1 MDMELGFLGFGSMG
15 QAIARGL
22 LDAGVLQPGQIHAC
36 AAHYEK
42 LSASARALGV
52 HPHRTPAEVVRACDT
67 VILAV
72 IPAAVPEVLALDSQ
86 LLEGRMVISI
96 AAGYDFARLHPL
108 LPEIAHH
115 ISTIPNTPIA
125 VGRGVLI
132 CEDRHSLTDAQL
144 SRLHALFA
152 PVSLMESVPARLF
165 SAAGTLSGCTP
176 AFTAM
181 YLEALA
187 DAGVKYGLDR
197 AAACRIAAQ
206 VLVGTGTLQLRTGAH
221 PGVIKDGVCSP
232 GGTTIRGVSAL
243 EKAAFRGAVI
253 GALDAIEGGKNA

>member
-1 MDMELGFLGFGSMG
+1 M
-15 QAIARGL
+15 
-22 LDAGVLQPGQIHAC
+22 P
-36 AAHYEK
+36 
-42 LSASARALGV
+42 LGV
-52 HPHRTPAEVVRACDT
+52 FVNVISVVLGALTGSLISDHLPDSLKKTMTTVFGFCAMGMGISSIMLMENMPA

-144 SRLHALFA
+144 ARLHALFA

-206 VLVGTGTLQLRTGAH
+206 VLVGTGTLHLRTGAH
-221 PGVIKDGVCSP
+221 PGAIKDGVCSP

-253 GALDAIEGGKNA
+253 GALDAIEGGKDA